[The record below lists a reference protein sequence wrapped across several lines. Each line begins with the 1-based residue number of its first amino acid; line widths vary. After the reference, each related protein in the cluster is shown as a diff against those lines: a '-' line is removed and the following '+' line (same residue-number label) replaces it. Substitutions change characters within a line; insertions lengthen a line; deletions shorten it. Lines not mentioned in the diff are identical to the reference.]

1 MSKAHKFDSLTGLK
15 GLFSL
20 IIVFFHTL
28 PQTPLIDAIPLTSLI
43 RNYGGGIGNYFFFI
57 TSGFLISF
65 GYKER
70 IVAKEISFGS
80 FLVKRLQKIYPLYI
94 LSNLA
99 ALLVTM
105 LQFGPSAI
113 NLKNIVFTV
122 LLQNG
127 GGLEAAY
134 PYNGPSWFL
143 SALFVCYMAFFFA
156 SYHGKSATHYR
167 CMIAFGIIWGYSVLT
182 GRFFVP
188 LSFAHHGG
196 SFFSFFTGCA
206 LAELYPFISQKEY
219 KWLTPV
225 SILVLVFSGVLLL
238 YYGVDVISGDFNVA
252 FAFLI
257 CPLILYLALD
267 CKPIRLVLQ
276 IKPIMFL
283 GKISF
288 SIYLWHFVVYDLYR
302 YLYRV
307 LSGGKQIEE
316 PQYLIYLVL
325 TIIVSMISHKYIENR
340 PRQTVS
346 FKNNSL

>member
-1 MSKAHKFDSLTGLK
+1 MSNTYKFDSLTGLK

-70 IVAKEISFGS
+70 IAGKEVSFGS
-80 FLVKRLQKIYPLYI
+80 FLFKRLQKLYPLYI

-113 NLKNIVFTV
+113 NLKNMIFTV
-122 LLQNG
+122 LLQSG
-127 GGLEAAY
+127 GGLDAAY

-156 SYHGKSATHYR
+156 SYHGKSTTHYR
-167 CMIAFGIIWGYSVLT
+167 CMIAFGIIWGYSILT

-196 SFFSFFTGCA
+196 SFFGFFTGCA
-206 LAELYPFISQKEY
+206 LAEIYPFVAQKDY
-219 KWLTPV
+219 PWLKPV
-225 SILVLVFSGVLLL
+225 GILVLIFSGLLL
-238 YYGVDVISGDFNVA
+238 LRYGVDVISGDFNVA
-252 FAFLI
+252 FVFLL
-257 CPLILYLALD
+257 CPLILYLALE
-267 CKPIRLVLQ
+267 CKPINTLLQ
-276 IKPIMFL
+276 AKPFLYL

-288 SIYLWHFVVYDLYR
+288 SIYLWHFVVYDLFR
-302 YLYRV
+302 YLYRI

-316 PQYLIYLVL
+316 IQYLIYLVL
-325 TIIVSMISHKYIENR
+325 TILISIASYKYIENGR
-340 PRQTVS
+340 RKAVS
-346 FKNNSL
+346 